1 MIGIVN
7 YEVDIRGV
15 EYKLREVDRS
25 KTRRKHDVR
34 ACAQTSE
41 DGKHGAVEV

>member
-25 KTRRKHDVR
+25 YDPANARCSSVWPNW
-34 ACAQTSE
+34 
-41 DGKHGAVEV
+41 